1 MLDLNMQLPVRKF
14 FQVMIGTTLL
24 GGGISLN
31 FLGNLG
37 LGPWGAFHDGL
48 SKITGISY
56 GTAIILTGVFVT
68 FLWIPLKQ
76 KPGIGTIVD
85 IFWTGIVVDYFIK
98 IGSTP
103 ELLLVKILFICL
115 GVTLIGTGTAIYVGS
130 NLGSGP
136 RDGVMVGL
144 ESLGLKIGTAR
155 NVIEVTAL
163 ILGWIM
169 GGTVGFASVFIA
181 LSIGPV
187 VQVVMPYVDPVSY
200 THLTLPT
207 ILLV

>member
-1 MLDLNMQLPVRKF
+1 MLDLNMPLPVRKF
-14 FQVMIGTTLL
+14 SQVMIGTTLL

-31 FLGNLG
+31 FLANLG

-48 SKITGISY
+48 SKITGITY
-56 GTAIILTGVFVT
+56 GTAIILTGVCVT
-68 FLWIPLKQ
+68 LLWIPLKQ
-76 KPGIGTIVD
+76 RPGIGTIIDV
-85 IFWTGIVVDYFIK
+85 FWTGIVVDYFIK
-98 IGSTP
+98 IGTTP
-103 ELLLVKILFICL
+103 ELLGMKILFICL
-115 GVTLIGTGTAIYVGS
+115 GVTLIGAGTAIYVGS

-155 NVIEVTAL
+155 NIIEVTAL
-163 ILGWIM
+163 ILGWGM

-187 VQVVMPYVDPVSY
+187 VQIVMPYVD
-200 THLTLPT
+200 LRNKK
-207 ILLV
+207 

>member
-1 MLDLNMQLPVRKF
+1 M
-14 FQVMIGTTLL
+14 
-24 GGGISLN
+24 
-31 FLGNLG
+31 
-37 LGPWGAFHDGL
+37 
-48 SKITGISY
+48 
-56 GTAIILTGVFVT
+56 TGVFVT

-187 VQVVMPYVDPVSY
+187 VQIVMPYVD
-200 THLTLPT
+200 LRDKQ
-207 ILLV
+207 